1 MGPHNVARANKSEHV
16 RYLMHECNASA
27 LSSPTPCFPKFWQRI
42 ISLTCRQR
50 GAGEGHMDDLI
61 GRRVATAGVDRT
73 AAAKAVGIILQF
85 LSREALSEK
94 VCAPLRHIRG
104 VDATLPATRLCL
116 RSPDIPGAMGP
127 MEVGSQSVF
136 AGPARR

>member
-1 MGPHNVARANKSEHV
+1 
-16 RYLMHECNASA
+16 
-27 LSSPTPCFPKFWQRI
+27 
-42 ISLTCRQR
+42 
-50 GAGEGHMDDLI
+50 MDDLI

-136 AGPARR
+136 AGLSMRQIQTVTSETLKFTREKAGDGAVGGIVGASPGLGQFV